1 MNDNKIILYDC
12 LDIYKILNELND
24 ILKLDLIFIANEKN
38 LNLYTKNSESY
49 LIIHKQEK
57 LKVTNQIYLDSTPI
71 KLDNL
76 VEKINLFTLKSSFI
90 EKSNMKIGKYILNT
104 NSREIF
110 FDEKKTKLTEQEIKI
125 LLYLE
130 KLKKPIKVDQL
141 QKDIWKYSNDLETH
155 TVETHIHR
163 LRKKFINTFED
174 DNLILS
180 TKYGYLIE

>member
-1 MNDNKIILYDC
+1 M
-12 LDIYKILNELND
+12 
-24 ILKLDLIFIANEKN
+24 KLDLVHITSKKD
-38 LNLYTKNSESY
+38 LNSYTKNSESY
-49 LIIHKQEK
+49 LVIHKQEK
-57 LKVTNQIYLDSTPI
+57 LKITNQIYLDNTPI

-76 VEKINLFTLKSSFI
+76 VEKINLLTLKNSFI
-90 EKSNMKIGKYILNT
+90 EKSNMKIGKYLLNT

-130 KLKKPIKVDQL
+130 KLKKPTKIDQL
-141 QKDIWKYSNDLETH
+141 QKDIWEYSNDLETH

-174 DNLILS
+174 NNLILS
-180 TKYGYLIE
+180 TKNGYLIE